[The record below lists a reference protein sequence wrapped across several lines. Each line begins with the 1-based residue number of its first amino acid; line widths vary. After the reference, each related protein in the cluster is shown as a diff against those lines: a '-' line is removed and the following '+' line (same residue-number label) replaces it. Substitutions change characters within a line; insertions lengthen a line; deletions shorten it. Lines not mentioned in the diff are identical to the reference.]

1 MELGAIYADSRLRI
15 GDLAR
20 QLSATEL
27 ATALPA
33 CPAWT
38 VRDVIGHMAGLIDDG
53 THRRMAGLGT
63 DEWTMA
69 QVDAHRAKSL
79 EQVLADW
86 ATIAATAEADLEGTI
101 GPMGIRLVSDAW
113 THEQDIRGALGR
125 AGAREDNAALAPT
138 LAIQTATLGER
149 LDAAGLPGIAIRGAD
164 GTACDT
170 GRHPVGITLRVPT
183 AWHYL
188 RAVTSRR
195 SRAQVSAMQWEG
207 APADRWIEAFF
218 RFTPPE
224 HDILE

>member
-1 MELGAIYADSRLRI
+1 MKAGAIYADTRVRI
-15 GDLAR
+15 SDLAR
-20 QLSATEL
+20 QLSADEL
-27 ATALPA
+27 ATPLPA

-38 VRDVIGHMAGLIDDG
+38 VRDVIGHLTGLIDDA
-53 THRRMAGLGT
+53 THRRLAGLGT

-69 QVDAHRAKSL
+69 QVNAHRAKSL

-86 ATIAATAEADLEGTI
+86 AQVAAAAEADLEGTI

-125 AGAREDNAALAPT
+125 PGAREDNSALAPT

-149 LDAAGLPGIAIRGAD
+149 LDAAGLPGIALRGAD
-164 GTACDT
+164 GLSLDA
-170 GRHPVGITLRVPT
+170 GSAPPGITLRVPT
-183 AWHYL
+183 TWHYL

-207 APADRWIEAFF
+207 APAVSWLEAFF
-218 RFTPPE
+218 RFAPAE
-224 HDILE
+224 GDILE

>member
-1 MELGAIYADSRLRI
+1 MNLGAIYADTRLRI
-15 GDLAR
+15 SDLTR
-20 QLSATEL
+20 QMSDQEL
-27 ATALPA
+27 GTTLPT

-38 VRDVIGHMAGLIDDG
+38 VRDVIGHMAGLVDDG

-79 EQVLADW
+79 EEVLADW
-86 ATIAATAEADLEGTI
+86 AKVAAAAEADLEGTI

-113 THEQDIRGALGR
+113 THEQDIRGAVGR
-125 AGAREDNAALAPT
+125 PGARADNSALAPT
-138 LAIQTATLGER
+138 LSIQTATLGER
-149 LDAAGLPGIAIRGAD
+149 LDAAGLPGIAIRGED
-164 GTACDT
+164 GTVLDA
-170 GRHPVGITLRVPT
+170 GSHPVGITLRVPT
-183 AWHYL
+183 AWHYV

-207 APADRWIEAFF
+207 APPDRWLEAFF